1 MIFLLTFYQTIQIG
15 GLLPWIVIGCLWLSH
30 MEGHHFLPMWFPSFL
45 WLMAEGAP
53 FNLFR
58 CPVKCGPVNDGWIK
72 SSAQI
77 LCVLKHPFYA
87 IMAHRKPSLFGSR
100 LQGIPTEVGFE
111 NRMEHLSLLLIDY
124 GLSVP
129 NLISKWYRLH
139 LLHPL
144 FQPQSTAEAKL
155 YLFCA

>member
-1 MIFLLTFYQTIQIG
+1 
-15 GLLPWIVIGCLWLSH
+15 
-30 MEGHHFLPMWFPSFL
+30 MWFPSFL

-58 CPVKCGPVNDGWIK
+58 SLVKRGSVNEGWVK
-72 SSAQI
+72 GSAQI
-77 LCVLKHPFYA
+77 LCILKHPFYA
-87 IMAHRKPSLFGSR
+87 IMAHREPSLFGSR

-111 NRMEHLSLLLIDY
+111 NRVEHLSLLLIDY
-124 GLSVP
+124 GFSVP

-144 FQPQSTAEAKL
+144 FEPQPAMEVKLDLRSTQHRDMIDMRLEELRLKFSEHL
-155 YLFCA
+155 SLPCKPQKVL